1 MIFALSN
8 IFDAFGELHGS
19 LVLGEAGQSNIIRE
33 ARINE
38 LNSDIRQGATEW
50 RQVQMCIAK
59 QSVVRKQVRYTY
71 IYIYIYIYR
80 EREREGF
87 VELFIYNES

>member
-1 MIFALSN
+1 MNLTCVYTDDVVVSN

-50 RQVQMCIAK
+50 LTKAVLTIDGVARPSTPKGSRVAASAPMMDGA
-59 QSVVRKQVRYTY
+59 SGRY
-71 IYIYIYIYR
+71 
-80 EREREGF
+80 
-87 VELFIYNES
+87 L